1 MLVDFICCSLFFFVD
16 KEANVSSNVS
26 DASNISNEEPSSGAA
41 DCREF
46 EATLDS
52 IIVDGQKLVE
62 DSKDFM
68 DTLMNDPIPSKKRG
82 HAEIDDS
89 TNKHDDANIK

>member
-1 MLVDFICCSLFFFVD
+1 MLTLFFVD

-26 DASNISNEEPSSGAA
+26 DASNISNEEPSSGAT
-41 DCREF
+41 DFREF

-52 IIVDGQKLVE
+52 IIVDGRKLVE
-62 DSKDFM
+62 DGEDFM

-82 HAEIDDS
+82 HTEIDDS